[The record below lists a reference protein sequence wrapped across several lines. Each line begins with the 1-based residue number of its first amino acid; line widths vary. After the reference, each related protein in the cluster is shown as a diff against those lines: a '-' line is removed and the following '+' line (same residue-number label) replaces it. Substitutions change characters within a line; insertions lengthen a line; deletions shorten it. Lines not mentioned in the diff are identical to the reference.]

1 MPNDAYSQWI
11 IFLMLLEMTIANRIV
26 YFAQKFDRAIKI
38 ENPNIFMKE
47 WVRLSF
53 VRARTTV
60 FQKSLT
66 S

>member
-1 MPNDAYSQWI
+1 
-11 IFLMLLEMTIANRIV
+11 MLLEMTIANRIV